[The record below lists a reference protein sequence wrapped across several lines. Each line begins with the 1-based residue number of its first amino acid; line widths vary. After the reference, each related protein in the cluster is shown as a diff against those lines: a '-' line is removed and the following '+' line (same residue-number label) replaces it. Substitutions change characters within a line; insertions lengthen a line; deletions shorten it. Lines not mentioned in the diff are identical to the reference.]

1 VKLIPLFCLC
11 FSTAFGQNTGK
22 SKYSETGQPF
32 IKYFDHRAYN
42 AEAVN
47 WTIVQDQRGVMYFGN
62 GKGILEYD
70 GNTWRKIEVP
80 NTANVRS
87 LAVADDGTIYVCASG
102 DFGYLQADSTGQL
115 KYQSLNSYLDK
126 KHANFGEMWDVA
138 ASSSGIFFKTK
149 DKIFKWDRHHIHVID
164 SVIAYRLYKV
174 KDKIYSRN
182 NGIGLMQIDGNKVK
196 LMPDGG
202 FFASV
207 GVFDMLPFPDK
218 QSDQKDKILVTT
230 NLNGL
235 FIHDGV
241 KFTTFKT
248 DIDSFL
254 IHNQIYNACRT
265 LDGNYAFA
273 TQRGGVAI
281 IDPRG
286 HLVRIINEESG
297 LPTNVVYDVYSDRQG
312 GLWLATLYGIVYC
325 EAISPFSV
333 FQNRGALKTMSNA
346 VIRFNGKLYVANE
359 LGVLYLSDEKSTF
372 ELLQGSIKSAFN
384 FFNAGG
390 VLLAVTNWGIA
401 IVEKNKL
408 SEFLIDNTA
417 NEVIASRVFPGRYYA
432 GYRDGWAVFQKQ
444 KNNQFRVAFR
454 KDTDNEVMSIVE
466 EKDGNLWMK
475 GYLNRILHVTGNL
488 EDLAKGSDGNI
499 NYTFYDKEN
508 GLPGNEWSIYDIRD
522 KMLLTTDRGVF
533 QFDRDSGNFKPD
545 STLGKNLSNPPTT
558 LSLIA
563 KGRDDHLWII
573 AEKNGM
579 IDLGKAILQKDGS
592 YDWHPNPAFRR
603 LELSTAVLIYSDYD
617 GASDNEILW
626 ISTNEALI
634 RYDPNRAVNIEN
646 DYQTLIRKVT
656 LQNDSIIYS
665 GSPGWKQNNSKTI
678 LPFDKNDI
686 GFEFSAVTF
695 DKPEATQYQY
705 YLEGN
710 DEDWSGWTSAS
721 KKEYTNLTA
730 GDYKFQVRSR
740 NVYGVNGHGDVFYF
754 TVLSP
759 WYSSRWASFIYIL
772 LIFSGIFFIDRV
784 QRRRVIDKEQE
795 KSKLREAE
803 LIRKQAEELETV
815 DKLVRGINKA
825 GDLESLFNSLLEQT
839 ISFIPNAEKASI
851 FLYDQEKDQFRV
863 AYTSGYKIDDLSQ
876 IVFSPEELR
885 SRYMSP
891 SDEIEKGIYIVSRM
905 HTLPGDKKLSVVKKP
920 KSMLVMAVEW
930 ENRLEAYVVFDNFS
944 DKNAFDPSSARI
956 LNRFREHA
964 VSAIS
969 KAQVIKALQEKN
981 DEIIRTQQKLVTQE
995 KLASLGTLTA
1005 GIAHEIKNPLNF
1017 VNNFAEVN
1025 LELLE
1030 EIKTE
1035 LDKNNEAEVREL
1047 IEDLKRNLEKINEH
1061 GNRADSIVKGMLLH
1075 SRGAAGEKISTDIN
1089 ELLDQYVALAYHGF
1103 RAQDREFNITIE
1115 KKYDRSI
1122 EKIKIV
1128 PQDISRVFLNII
1140 NNACY
1145 ATNEKRK
1152 KMSYGFSP
1160 VLKVS
1165 TKNQNGK
1172 VEIRIKDNGD
1182 GIPASIREQIFNPFF
1197 TTKPVG
1203 EGTGLGLSLSYDIIT
1218 KVHGGELIMESEEGE
1233 FTELVIQLPKT

>member
-1 VKLIPLFCLC
+1 VLFSLH
-11 FSTAFGQNTGK
+11 FSIAFGQDTGK

-32 IKYFDHRAYN
+32 IRHFSHRAYN

-138 ASSSGIFFKTK
+138 TAASGIFFKTK
-149 DKIFKWDRHHIHVID
+149 DKIFKWDGHQIHIID
-164 SVIAYRLYKV
+164 SVIAYRLYKIG
-174 KDKIYSRN
+174 DKIYSRN
-182 NGIGLMQIDGNKVK
+182 NGIGLMQIDGNTVK

-207 GVFDMLPFPDK
+207 GVFDMLPFPGNRA
-218 QSDQKDKILVTT
+218 DQKNKILVTT
-230 NLNGL
+230 NFDGL

-241 KFTTFKT
+241 KFTSFKT

-254 IHNQIYNACRT
+254 IKNQIYNACIT
-265 LDGNYAFA
+265 VDGNYAFA

-333 FQNRGALKTMSNA
+333 FQNSGALKTMSNA
-346 VIRFNGKLYVANE
+346 VIRFKGKLYVANE

-372 ELLQGSIKSAFN
+372 ELLQGSIKSAYN
-384 FFNAGG
+384 FINADG

-408 SEFLIDNTA
+408 SEFLVDNTA

-432 GYRDGWAVFQKQ
+432 GYRDGWAVLQKQ

-454 KDTDNEVMSIVE
+454 KDTDDEVMSIVE

-508 GLPGNEWSIYDIRD
+508 GLPGNEPDIYKIRD
-522 KMLLTTDRGVF
+522 KMLLTTDQGVF
-533 QFDRDSGNFKPD
+533 QFDRDSEKFLPD
-545 STLGKNLSNPPTT
+545 STLGNNLLKPPTT

-579 IDLGKAILQKDGS
+579 IDLGKAVLQKDGR
-592 YDWHPNPAFRR
+592 YNWHPNPEFRR
-603 LELSTAVLIYSDYD
+603 LELSTAVSIYSDYD
-617 GASDNEILW
+617 EAADNEILW

-634 RYDPNRAVNIEN
+634 RFDPNRTVNIETE
-646 DYQTLIRKVT
+646 YQTLIRKVI

-665 GSPGWKQNNSKTI
+665 GSSARKRNNGSTI
-678 LPFDKNDI
+678 LPFNKNDI
-686 GFEFSAVTF
+686 SFEFSAVTF
-695 DKPEATQYQY
+695 NKPEATQYQY

-710 DEDWSGWTSAS
+710 DEDWSGWTAAA
-721 KKEYTNLTA
+721 KKEYTNLAA
-730 GDYKFQVRSR
+730 GEYKFHVRSR

-759 WYSSRWASFIYIL
+759 WYSSWWASFIYIL

-876 IVFSPEELR
+876 IVFSPEELK
-885 SRYMSP
+885 SRYTST
-891 SDEIEKGIYIVSRM
+891 SHEIEKGIYIVSRLNN
-905 HTLPGDKKLSVVKKP
+905 LPGDEKLSVFKKP

-930 ENRLEAYVVFDNFS
+930 ENRLEAYVVYDNFS
-944 DKNAFDPSSARI
+944 DKNAFDQSTARL
-956 LNRFREHA
+956 LNRFRAHA
-964 VSAIS
+964 VFAIS
-969 KAQVIKALQEKN
+969 KAQAFKSLQEKN
-981 DEIIRTQQKLVTQE
+981 DEIVRTQQKLVTQE

-1017 VNNFAEVN
+1017 INNFAEVN
-1025 LELLE
+1025 LELLD

-1035 LDKNNEAEVREL
+1035 LDKNNKAEVVGL

-1075 SRGAAGEKISTDIN
+1075 SRGNAGEKTATDLN
-1089 ELLDQYVALAYHGF
+1089 ELLDQYVVLAYHGF
-1103 RAQDREFNITIE
+1103 RALDRQFNITID
-1115 KKYDRSI
+1115 KDYDRTI

-1145 ATNEKRK
+1145 ATNEKKK
-1152 KMSYGFSP
+1152 KMGDGFSP
-1160 VLKVS
+1160 VLKIS
-1165 TKNQNGK
+1165 TKNHHGK
-1172 VEIRIKDNGD
+1172 VEIRIKDNGN
-1182 GIPASIREQIFNPFF
+1182 GIPAPIRDQVFTPFF
-1197 TTKPVG
+1197 TTKPSG

-1218 KVHGGELIMESEEGE
+1218 KVHGGELIIDSKEGE
-1233 FTELVIQLPKT
+1233 FTELLILLPGTEL